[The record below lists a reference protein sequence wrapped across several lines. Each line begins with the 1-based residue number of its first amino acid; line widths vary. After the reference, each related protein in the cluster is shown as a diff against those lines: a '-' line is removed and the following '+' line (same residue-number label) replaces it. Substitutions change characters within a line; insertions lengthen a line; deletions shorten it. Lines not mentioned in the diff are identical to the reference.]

1 MCYDPLRFFLRFFD
15 LFILVFLTSAATQI
29 FNLPT
34 ISGLRPTFSKVVLKH
49 FLPLQKPDCV
59 ALPETEENRIVLLFS
74 KVQDQEM
81 QHACTFP
88 RVETATRLHFFS
100 ARRTSPLAAGRIVG
114 SQLLPQVGLALD
126 PLLAWILYAVT
137 GGLRPSL
144 YFFNSF
150 PAMDPTY
157 PYENKQ

>member
-1 MCYDPLRFFLRFFD
+1 M
-15 LFILVFLTSAATQI
+15 
-29 FNLPT
+29 
-34 ISGLRPTFSKVVLKH
+34 
-49 FLPLQKPDCV
+49 
-59 ALPETEENRIVLLFS
+59 LL
-74 KVQDQEM
+74 
-81 QHACTFP
+81 
-88 RVETATRLHFFS
+88 FS
-100 ARRTSPLAAGRIVG
+100 ARRTSPFAAGRIVG

-137 GGLRPSL
+137 GGLRSSL

>member
-59 ALPETEENRIVLLFS
+59 ALPETEECNTLALFPGS
-74 KVQDQEM
+74 K
-81 QHACTFP
+81 
-88 RVETATRLHFFS
+88 TATRWHFFS